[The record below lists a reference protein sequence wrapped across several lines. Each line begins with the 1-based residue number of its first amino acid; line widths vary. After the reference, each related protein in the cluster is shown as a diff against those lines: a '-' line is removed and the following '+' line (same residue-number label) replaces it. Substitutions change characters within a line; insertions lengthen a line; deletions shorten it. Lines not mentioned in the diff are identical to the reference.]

1 MLESVVDTS
10 EINALEHGKELVKS
24 GDLVVET
31 YRQYFIAHYH
41 RDSRL
46 TDDQIIVLVMESD
59 KDYDSATWAT
69 LMWTAESAR

>member
-1 MLESVVDTS
+1 MSTLDASAH
-10 EINALEHGKELVKS
+10 NALEEGRELVKS

-46 TDDQIIVLVMESD
+46 TDDQIIVLVMESSND
-59 KDYDSATWAT
+59 HDSATWAT